1 MQHYTNL
8 KNIQAGDTWLTIG
21 SFDGVHQGHQ
31 YLISNLVNSAH
42 QAGALAMAMTFQP
55 HPAVVLRGLNT
66 PYFLST
72 PEEKLEQLASLGLDA
87 VITLEFTRE
96 FANHTAPEFIQMLTS
111 AVRLKQLW
119 VGKDFALGKD
129 RVGNLDYLADL
140 GRQMGWMI
148 NSLPPMEKDGVKISS
163 SLIRCK
169 LKEGDIAGVNEL
181 LGRSYSVA
189 GEVTHGEGRGH
200 LLGFP
205 TANVQV
211 PYMRLLPAR
220 GVYACKVEL
229 DDAVYKTVANIG
241 LRPTFT
247 DGQAISR
254 LEAHILDYSGDL
266 YHRKIRVEFIQR
278 LREEKKFT
286 SVQELMDQVQTDIR
300 HARQEL
306 T

>member
-66 PYFLST
+66 PYFLTT
-72 PEEKLEQLASLGLDA
+72 PEEKLDLLASLGLDA

-96 FANHTAPEFIQMLTS
+96 FANHTALEFIQMLTG

-129 RVGNLDYLADL
+129 RVGNLDYLGDL
-140 GRQMGWMI
+140 GKQMGWII
-148 NSLPPMEKDGVKISS
+148 NSLPPMETDGAKISS

-169 LKEGDIAGVNEL
+169 LQDGDIAGANEL
-181 LGRSYSVA
+181 LGRNYSVT

-211 PYMRLLPAR
+211 PFMRLLPAR
-220 GVYACKVEL
+220 GVYACKVALDGEL
-229 DDAVYKTVANIG
+229 YNSVANIG

-266 YHRKIRVEFIQR
+266 YHRNIRVEFIQR